1 MSSIVS
7 EMAAELAPAAAAR
20 TITCPPACVLPAS
33 VKQAMEDVEMWAGKD
48 LMAKPV
54 DGGLNNENWYV
65 RDEMS
70 REFFIKVPG
79 TGTAFID
86 RSVGHAGAMKASDLG
101 IGAKVYEFD
110 PENGVEV
117 TEFLRGYDTCT
128 TTSLR
133 TLEQGLEA
141 MQTYRALHASEK
153 FGKTNMMFDQI
164 DQHLEQMR
172 ELGLSLPPWAA
183 HLLDDYAEVK
193 RSFLASGIDLAP
205 CHNDPMPGN
214 FMVKGDTMRLIDFEF
229 CGDNEATYEL
239 GLFFCEMFYDDEEML
254 PLIEAY
260 YGQVRR
266 EELARIRVSRV
277 MGDLKWGMWG
287 IINSQVR
294 DVAFDYWKYGI
305 WKLMRAVTYQ
315 RSIDWSGCVHAI

>member
-1 MSSIVS
+1 MSWGF
-7 EMAAELAPAAAAR
+7 P
-20 TITCPPACVLPAS
+20 
-33 VKQAMEDVEMWAGKD
+33 
-48 LMAKPV
+48 
-54 DGGLNNENWYV
+54 
-65 RDEMS
+65 
-70 REFFIKVPG
+70 F
-79 TGTAFID
+79 
-86 RSVGHAGAMKASDLG
+86 
-101 IGAKVYEFD
+101 
-110 PENGVEV
+110 
-117 TEFLRGYDTCT
+117 
-128 TTSLR
+128 
-133 TLEQGLEA
+133 
-141 MQTYRALHASEK
+141 
-153 FGKTNMMFDQI
+153 
-164 DQHLEQMR
+164 
-172 ELGLSLPPWAA
+172 PPWAA

>member
-7 EMAAELAPAAAAR
+7 DMAAELAPAASTR
-20 TITCPPACVLPAS
+20 TIACPPACTLPAG
-33 VKQAMEDVEMWAGKD
+33 VRQAMEGVSMWDGKN
-48 LMAKPV
+48 LMVKPV

-101 IGAKVYEFD
+101 IGAKVHEFD
-110 PENGVEV
+110 PESGMEV
-117 TEFLRGYDTCT
+117 TEFLRGLDTCT
-128 TTSLR
+128 TTTLR
-133 TLEQGLEA
+133 TPEQGLQVME
-141 MQTYRALHASEK
+141 TYRALHTSET
-153 FGKTNMMFDQI
+153 FGKTNMMFDQVDQHI
-164 DQHLEQMR
+164 DQMHK
-172 ELGLSLPPWAA
+172 LGLSLPSWAA
-183 HLLDDYAEVK
+183 HLLEDYDEVK
-193 RSFLASGIDLAP
+193 HRFLASGIDLVP

-214 FMVKGDTMRLIDFEF
+214 CMVKGDEMRLIDFEF

-239 GLFFCEMFYDDEEML
+239 GLFFCEMFYDDEDML

-287 IINSQVR
+287 IINSKVR

-315 RSIDWSGCVHAI
+315 RSIDWSGCVRAI